1 MTSKIK
7 VNILA
12 DGGDNSIITS
22 DGVGNVTLGTAFP
35 SVGKIGQVLSTN
47 KLDTFSTTST
57 SFTDITNL
65 SVNITPSSTSSK
77 IYLIAFVSAGT
88 GNTSADNKLRV
99 ARDSTNIPPSAATV
113 LTRITSSDLN
123 VTNTISFLDSPSTTS
138 QITYKVQAKAETGTF
153 YVNRNGAGNNEGY
166 SSITVMEVLA

>member
-1 MTSKIK
+1 MGTIFVDNLEPQSGTS
-7 VNILA
+7 L
-12 DGGDNSIITS
+12 
-22 DGVGNVTLGTAFP
+22 TLGASGDSINLASGATAGF
-35 SVGKIGQVLSTN
+35 GKIGQVLSTN

-77 IYLIAFVSAGT
+77 IYVIAFVSAGT

-99 ARDSTNIPPSAATV
+99 ARDSTTIPPSAATV

-123 VTNTISFLDSPSTTS
+123 VTNTMSFLDSPSTTS